1 MKIVLECALTLLVV
15 VVLILGLQLS
25 VKAFE
30 VFDVSMQPAYREG
43 DYILVNRLAYL
54 FQAPERGDLIAFYS
68 AGSGHPLLAN
78 PFSPEYS
85 SQYIK
90 RIIALPG
97 DTVEV
102 KGRVVFVNS
111 RPLSE
116 PYLQEPPLY
125 SFAEITVPAGSYFV
139 LGDNRNCSDDSHR
152 GWFVP
157 SEDVIGRIGCCY
169 WTDAFPDIRIA
180 AIPFLVIIIGI
191 FSREAAPKNAIAK
204 DPDLVR
210 HGEDP

>member
-1 MKIVLECALTLLVV
+1 MKIILECAITILVV
-15 VVLILGLQLS
+15 AVLVLGLQLS

-43 DYILVNRLAYL
+43 DYILVNRLAYF
-54 FQAPERGDLIAFYS
+54 FQPPERGDLIAFYS
-68 AGSGHPLLAN
+68 AGSGHPLLTN

-97 DTVEV
+97 DTVEAR
-102 KGRVVFVNS
+102 GRVVFVNGQ
-111 RPLSE
+111 PLGE

-125 SFAEITVPAGSYFV
+125 TFAEITVPAGSYFV
-139 LGDNRNCSDDSHR
+139 LGDNRNFSDDSHR

-157 SEDVIGRIGCCY
+157 SADIIGRIFCCY
-169 WTDAFPDIRIA
+169 WSNAFPNIHIA
-180 AIPFLVIIIGI
+180 AIPFLIIIIGI
-191 FSREAAPKNAIAK
+191 FSREAAPKNVVAK
-204 DPDLVR
+204 TRPQKPCDEP
-210 HGEDP
+210 

>member
-1 MKIVLECALTLLVV
+1 MKIILECAITILVV
-15 VVLILGLQLS
+15 AVLVLCLQLS

-54 FQAPERGDLIAFYS
+54 FQAPERGDLIAFY
-68 AGSGHPLLAN
+68 APGSGHPLLTN

-85 SQYIK
+85 MQYIK

-102 KGRVVFVNS
+102 KDRVVFVNS
-111 RPLSE
+111 QPLSE
-116 PYLQEPPLY
+116 PYLQEPPGY

-139 LGDNRNCSDDSHR
+139 LGDNRNYSDDSHR

-157 SEDVIGRIGCCY
+157 SADMIGKICFCY
-169 WTDAFPDIRIA
+169 WTNAFPDIHIA
-180 AIPFLVIIIGI
+180 AIPFLIIIVGI
-191 FSREAAPKNAIAK
+191 FSQEATSKKVVARARPQK
-204 DPDLVR
+204 R
-210 HGEDP
+210 H